1 MTQYCSGLGMMVRP
15 LIAIEN
21 IPELS
26 SKVLEVVGTTEGS
39 DDLVTSMQ
47 NLVAQDRASENANM
61 QSN

>member
-1 MTQYCSGLGMMVRP
+1 MMVRP